1 MALECIEREY
11 LLRGALPREVYDVVT
26 DYPCY
31 PRVFP
36 EFTGCRVIGRDGA
49 RQRVEFTAKVVV
61 DVRYVLDILH
71 DEEALST
78 RWTFVEGKVV
88 SDSVGGWAF
97 FADGDSTRI
106 KYHAGMAVK
115 APLPKFVINKISNAL
130 MGTSI
135 PAMFRALDREVA
147 ARRSYRK

>member
-1 MALECIEREY
+1 MALESIEREHVV
-11 LLRGALPREVYDVVT
+11 RGATPRECYDVVT

-36 EFTGCRVIGRDGA
+36 EFTGCRVLERDGA

-61 DVRYVLDILH
+61 EVRYVLDIVH
-71 DEEALST
+71 DEPATTT

-97 FADGDSTRI
+97 FSDGDSTRI
-106 KYHAGMAVK
+106 KYHAGIAIK
-115 APLPKFVINKISNAL
+115 APLPRFVINKVSNAL
-130 MGTSI
+130 LGTSI

-147 ARRSYRK
+147 ARRGYRK